1 MTMDRRRPA
10 TDRATSNE
18 RRPNHHAHAGHM
30 YRPTIRRL
38 RRLRR
43 QPAARRA
50 AATNTN
56 HTASAA
62 TGHSVASSTAGMLCR
77 PAQAAP
83 RHLKVEAS
91 SCGRVIG
98 RRRPSPVSPLRRPS
112 APPSPRGRVATSAS
126 RPFGHLHFQF
136 PSICAQPCH
145 AFDPS
150 SPIPFASRRN
160 VSRPAT
166 IDRRPRFAPHQFAD
180 RRSEP
185 STARAPKQTSPFFL
199 PIRRSLPFYF
209 QARKRRYSLGSA
221 HARSSLRRFRLWQRL
236 DERTRT
242 NCGFRRWRQHG
253 KQHNNQL
260 DCKGNSVMA

>member
-1 MTMDRRRPA
+1 
-10 TDRATSNE
+10 
-18 RRPNHHAHAGHM
+18 M

-50 AATNTN
+50 AATNAN

-236 DERTRT
+236 EERTRT